1 MPFVDFAGHV
11 VECPRGANLR
21 VVLLRARLPLYSGAA
36 RALNCRGAALCGT
49 CAVGIAG
56 EVSAPTE
63 AELRRLSHFP
73 HQQGGPLRLACQCN
87 VLSDLK
93 VTRYSGLFGHRTD
106 APRK

>member
-49 CAVGIAG
+49 CAVGIVG
-56 EVSAPTE
+56 EVSPPTE
-63 AELRRLSHFP
+63 AERRRLALFP
-73 HQQGGPLRLACQCN
+73 HRPDTALRLACQCN
-87 VLSDLK
+87 VLGDLK
-93 VTRYSGLFGHRTD
+93 VTRHSGLFGQKTD
-106 APRK
+106 APIE

>member
-36 RALNCRGAALCGT
+36 RALNCRGTALCGT
-49 CAVGIAG
+49 CAVGIVG

-73 HQQGGPLRLACQCN
+73 HQPDGPLRLACQTT
-87 VLSDLK
+87 VLGDLA
-93 VTRYSGLFGHRTD
+93 VTRHPGLFGHRTD
-106 APRK
+106 TPRK